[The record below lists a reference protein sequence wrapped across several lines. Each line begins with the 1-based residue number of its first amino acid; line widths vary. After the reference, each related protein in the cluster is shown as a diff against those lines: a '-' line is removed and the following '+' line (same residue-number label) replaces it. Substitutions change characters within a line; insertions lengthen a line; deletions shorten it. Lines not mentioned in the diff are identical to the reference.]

1 MERTANWKMGV
12 FMTLEEKALERLSEL
27 DPSSPEFNYTLN
39 NIGLML
45 QIAEQVKYD
54 AHLWDDPTE
63 KITVV
68 QKFTEPTVAPT
79 TVIVTTEDEDDGA
92 ETAAEEP
99 VPEIT
104 FEEAKKKLV
113 QYAQAGVDV
122 GAVLA
127 KLKVTKLSEV
137 PAERYAEMLALAE
150 QEAG

>member
-54 AHLWDDPTE
+54 AHLWGDVPAVE
-63 KITVV
+63 VKPIE
-68 QKFTEPTVAPT
+68 EPVPKATVAEVYP
-79 TVIVTTEDEDDGA
+79 DR

-127 KLKVTKLSEV
+127 KLNVTKLSDV